1 MDFKKFFANKNT
13 VTILGVVVCVLVLYF
28 GYNYRINQKVTL
40 VNVLYAKQTI
50 QPKTLIT
57 EEMVA
62 TMSVPTSF
70 LTGTYYNDKKDVI
83 GKYSNYNTM
92 IAEGSLFY
100 TDLVVSKSD
109 LPDAAF
115 SDVPKGYTVV
125 NYGVN
130 MQSTYANSM
139 MPGNYINIYYKGRND
154 EGKVQFGKFITQIE
168 ILDVK
173 DASGRHVFETTEEAR
188 TPAFML
194 FAVPEDIHLLL
205 RKALYLADA
214 YDIELILIPNTEVL
228 KDEDSVNVTSEDIK
242 KFINEK
248 TAMVDVTDLPSLD
261 SAADSEE
268 EDTTEEPEAEP
279 EEDTE
284 YNEYID

>member
-115 SDVPKGYTVV
+115 KDVPKGYTVV

-188 TPAFML
+188 VPAFML

-261 SAADSEE
+261 STADSE
-268 EDTTEEPEAEP
+268 EDTTEET
-279 EEDTE
+279 EESQEDFE
-284 YNEYID
+284 DDEYID

>member
-13 VTILGVVVCVLVLYF
+13 VTILGVVVCILVLYF

-40 VNVLYAKQTI
+40 VDVLYANQTI

-57 EEMVA
+57 EEMVS

-70 LTGTYYNDKKDVI
+70 LTGTYYNDKKDVV

-100 TDLVVSKSD
+100 TDLVVSKSE

-115 SDVPKGYTVV
+115 SDIPEGYTVI
-125 NYGVN
+125 NYGVD
-130 MQSTYANSM
+130 MKSTYANSM
-139 MPGNYINIYYKGRND
+139 MPGNYINIYYKGLND
-154 EGKVQFGKFITQIE
+154 EGVVEFGKFITNIE

-173 DASGRHVFETTEEAR
+173 DASGQHVFETTEEAR

-194 FAVPEDIHLLL
+194 FAVPEEIHLLL

-214 YDIELILIPNTEVL
+214 YDVELILVPNTETL
-228 KDEDSVNVTSEDIK
+228 TDEDSVNVSSEDIK
-242 KFINEK
+242 KFILEK
-248 TAMVDVTDLPSLD
+248 TAMVDVSDLPSLD
-261 SAADSEE
+261 SNATDDDNNTTAD
-268 EDTTEEPEAEP
+268 EDLDADL
-279 EEDTE
+279 ED
-284 YNEYID
+284 

>member
-13 VTILGVVVCVLVLYF
+13 VTILGVVVCILVLYF

-40 VNVLYAKQTI
+40 VNVLYANQTI

-57 EEMVA
+57 EEMVS

-70 LTGTYYNDKKDVI
+70 LSGNYYNDKKDIV

-100 TDLVVSKSD
+100 TDLVVRKSD

-115 SDVPKGYTVV
+115 SDIPKGYTVV
-125 NYGVN
+125 NYSVN
-130 MQSTYANSM
+130 MKSTYANSM
-139 MPGNYINIYYKGRND
+139 MPGNYINIYYKGRN
-154 EGKVQFGKFITQIE
+154 EAGVVQFGKFITNVE

-194 FAVPEDIHLLL
+194 FAVPEEIHLLL
-205 RKALYLADA
+205 RKAAYLADA
-214 YDIELILIPNTEVL
+214 YDIELILVPNTEVL
-228 KDEDSVNVTSEDIK
+228 TDKDSVNVTSADIK

-261 SAADSEE
+261 SNNDSEN
-268 EDTTEEPEAEP
+268 DSTEETEAEP
-279 EEDTE
+279 EGSDNGEEDF
-284 YNEYID
+284 ID